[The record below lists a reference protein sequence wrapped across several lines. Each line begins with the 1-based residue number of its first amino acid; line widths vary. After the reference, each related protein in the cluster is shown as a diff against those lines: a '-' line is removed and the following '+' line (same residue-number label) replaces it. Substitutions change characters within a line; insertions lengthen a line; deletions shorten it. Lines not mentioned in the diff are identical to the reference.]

1 MTARRSLALLT
12 IVEQAD
18 PTGWRYYNGLFRH
31 LAEEGV
37 SPYLLNLS
45 TSDEFRARVEGSVE
59 VFEELGLKRAYYGA
73 PFKIAA
79 VLRRLR
85 PDVVHAHEFIA
96 SGYLR
101 WANVAVRSAPPFVYG
116 RHHMAPLRGMPRML
130 DRWGV
135 AGAAAIVT
143 NSRFSESYLLEEH
156 PGARER
162 SFVVGNGIELVDGP
176 SQPDDSVIQA
186 LAADEGVPVLGVVG
200 RLRPEKGH
208 AVALEAFSILREQG
222 VAYRAVFIGE
232 GAERTGIERD
242 IAQKGLGDIVQV
254 PGATQAMATALTH
267 VDVLVVP
274 SLSESFG
281 IAAIEGLAAGLPVV
295 ASSVGGLLDIIRPEK
310 NGLLVPPSDP
320 GALAEAIR
328 RLLHEPETA
337 EAMGRRGREDF
348 ERRFTSAVMA
358 RGYLEVYRKLVAG
371 NVTA

>member
-1 MTARRSLALLT
+1 MKAKPFSLLT
-12 IVEQAD
+12 IVEQAE

-59 VFEELGLKRAYYGA
+59 VFEELGLKRGYYRA
-73 PFKIAA
+73 PFRIAA

-101 WANVAVRSAPPFVYG
+101 WANAVIRSAPPFVYG
-116 RHHMAPLRGMPRML
+116 RHHMAPLRGVPRML

-143 NSRFSESYLLEEH
+143 NSPSSESYLLQEH

-162 SFVVGNGIELVDGP
+162 SFVVGNGIDLVDGP
-176 SQPDDSVIQA
+176 SQPDDPVIQA
-186 LAADEGVPVLGVVG
+186 LAAVEGVPVLGVVG

-208 AVALEAFSILREQG
+208 AVALEAFSILRDQG
-222 VAYRAVFIGE
+222 VTFRAVFIGE
-232 GAERTGIERD
+232 GAERSRIEEV
-242 IAQKGLGDIVQV
+242 IAENGLGDVVQV
-254 PGATQAMATALTH
+254 PGATQAIATVLAM

-295 ASSVGGLLDIIRPEK
+295 ASNVGGLLDIIQPEE

-320 GALAEAIR
+320 GALAAAIG
-328 RLLHEPETA
+328 RLLDEPETA
-337 EAMGRRGREDF
+337 AALGRRGLKDF
-348 ERRFTSAVMA
+348 ERRFTSAAMA
-358 RGYLEVYRKLVAG
+358 RGYLEVYQKVIAG
-371 NVTA
+371 NETGT

>member
-1 MTARRSLALLT
+1 MTAKPFSLLT

-59 VFEELGLKRAYYGA
+59 VFEELGLKRGYYRA

-101 WANVAVRSAPPFVYG
+101 WANAVVRSAPPFVYG
-116 RHHMAPLRGMPRML
+116 RHHMAPLRGVPRML

-143 NSRFSESYLLEEH
+143 NSRSSESYLLQEH

-162 SFVVGNGIELVDGP
+162 SFVVGNGIDLVDGP
-176 SQPDDSVIQA
+176 SQPDDPVIQA
-186 LAADEGVPVLGVVG
+186 LAAVEGVPVLGVVG

-208 AVALEAFSILREQG
+208 AVALEAFTILRDQG
-222 VAYRAVFIGE
+222 VTFRAVFIGE
-232 GAERTGIERD
+232 GAERSRIEEV
-242 IAQKGLGDIVQV
+242 IAENGLGDVVQV
-254 PGATQAMATALTH
+254 PGATQAIATVLAM

-295 ASSVGGLLDIIRPEK
+295 ASNVGGLLDIIQPEE

-320 GALAEAIR
+320 GALAEAIG
-328 RLLHEPETA
+328 RLLDEPETA
-337 EAMGRRGREDF
+337 AALGRRGLKDF
-348 ERRFTSAVMA
+348 ERRFTSAAMA
-358 RGYLEVYRKLVAG
+358 RGYLEVYQKVIAG
-371 NVTA
+371 NETGA

>member
-1 MTARRSLALLT
+1 MKAKPFSLLT
-12 IVEQAD
+12 IVEQAE

-59 VFEELGLKRAYYGA
+59 VFEELGLKRGYYRA

-101 WANVAVRSAPPFVYG
+101 WANAVVRSAPPFVYG
-116 RHHMAPLRGMPRML
+116 RHHMAPLRGVPRML

-143 NSRFSESYLLEEH
+143 NSPSSESYLLQEH

-162 SFVVGNGIELVDGP
+162 SFVVGNGIDLVDGP
-176 SQPDDSVIQA
+176 SQPDDPVIQA
-186 LAADEGVPVLGVVG
+186 LAAVEGVPVLGVVG

-208 AVALEAFSILREQG
+208 AVALEAFSILRDQG
-222 VAYRAVFIGE
+222 VTFRAVFIGE
-232 GAERTGIERD
+232 GAERSRIEEV
-242 IAQKGLGDIVQV
+242 IAENGLGDVVQV
-254 PGATQAMATALTH
+254 PGATQAIATVLAM

-295 ASSVGGLLDIIRPEK
+295 ASNVGGLLDIIQPEE

-320 GALAEAIR
+320 GALAAAIG
-328 RLLHEPETA
+328 RLLDEPETA
-337 EAMGRRGREDF
+337 AALGRRGLKDF
-348 ERRFTSAVMA
+348 ERRFTSAAMA
-358 RGYLEVYRKLVAG
+358 RGYLEVYQKVIAG
-371 NVTA
+371 NETGT

>member
-1 MTARRSLALLT
+1 MSNSLALLT

-18 PTGWRYYNGLFRH
+18 PTGWRYYTGLFRH
-31 LAEEGV
+31 LALEGV

-59 VFEELGLKRAYYGA
+59 VFHELGLKRAYYRA
-73 PFKIAA
+73 PLKIAA

-85 PDVVHAHEFIA
+85 PDVVHAQEFIA

-101 WANVAVRSAPPFVYG
+101 WASLAVRSAPPFVYG
-116 RHHMAPLRGMPRML
+116 RQHMAPLRGMPRML

-143 NSRFSESYLLEEH
+143 NSRSSESYLLEEH

-162 SFVVGNGIELVDGP
+162 SFVVASGIDLVDGP
-176 SQPDDSVIQA
+176 SQPDDPVIQA
-186 LAADEGVPVLGVVG
+186 LAAVEGVPVVAVVG
-200 RLRPEKGH
+200 RLRREKGH
-208 AVALEAFSILREQG
+208 AVALEAFSILRDQG
-222 VAYRAVFIGE
+222 VTYRAVFIGE
-232 GAERTGIERD
+232 GAERTRIEED
-242 IAQKGLGDIVQV
+242 IAGKGLGDLVQV
-254 PGATQAMATALTH
+254 PGGTQAMATALAN

-274 SLSESFG
+274 SLSEAFG

-295 ASSVGGLLDIIRPEK
+295 ASSIGGLLDIIRPEE

-337 EAMGRRGREDF
+337 AAMGRRGMEDF
-348 ERRFTSAVMA
+348 ERRFTPAAMA

>member
-1 MTARRSLALLT
+1 MKAKSFSLLT

-18 PTGWRYYNGLFRH
+18 PTGWRYYEGLFRH
-31 LAEEGV
+31 LALEGV

-59 VFEELGLKRAYYGA
+59 VFQELGLTSAYYRA
-73 PFKIAA
+73 PLKIAA

-116 RHHMAPLRGMPRML
+116 RHHMAPLRGLPRVL

-143 NSRFSESYLLEEH
+143 NSRHSESSLLEEH

-176 SQPDDSVIQA
+176 SQPDDPVIQA
-186 LAADEGVPVLGVVG
+186 LTAVEGAPVVAVVG

-208 AVALEAFSILREQG
+208 AVALEAFSMLRDQG
-222 VAYRAVFIGE
+222 VRYRAVFIGE
-232 GAERTGIERD
+232 GAERTRIEQD
-242 IAQKGLGDIVQV
+242 IAEKGLGDTVQV
-254 PGATQAMATALTH
+254 PGATQAMATALSN
-267 VDVLVVP
+267 VDVLLVP

-295 ASSVGGLLDIIRPEK
+295 ASSVGGLLDIIRPEE

-320 GALAEAIR
+320 RALAEAIR
-328 RLLHEPETA
+328 RLLQEPETA
-337 EAMGRRGREDF
+337 AAMGRRGMEDF
-348 ERRFTSAVMA
+348 KRRFTSAVMA
-358 RGYLEVYRKLVAG
+358 RRYLDVYRKLAG
-371 NVTA
+371 SVTA

>member
-1 MTARRSLALLT
+1 MKAKPFSLLT

-45 TSDEFRARVEGSVE
+45 ASDEFRARVEGSVE
-59 VFEELGLKRAYYGA
+59 VFQELGLKSGYYRT

-101 WANVAVRSAPPFVYG
+101 WANAVVRSAPPFVYG
-116 RHHMAPLRGMPRML
+116 RHHMAPLRGVPRML

-143 NSRFSESYLLEEH
+143 NSPSSESYLLQEH

-162 SFVVGNGIELVDGP
+162 SFVVGNGIDLVDGP
-176 SQPDDSVIQA
+176 YQPDDPVIQA
-186 LAADEGVPVLGVVG
+186 LAAVEGVPVLGVVG

-208 AVALEAFSILREQG
+208 AVALEAFSILRGQG
-222 VAYRAVFIGE
+222 VTFRAVFIGE
-232 GAERTGIERD
+232 GAERSRIEEV
-242 IAQKGLGDIVQV
+242 IAENGLGDVVQV
-254 PGATQAMATALTH
+254 PGATQAIATVLAM

-274 SLSESFG
+274 SLAESFG

-295 ASSVGGLLDIIRPEK
+295 ASNVGGLLDIIRPEE

-320 GALAEAIR
+320 GALAEAIG
-328 RLLHEPETA
+328 RLLDEPETA
-337 EAMGRRGREDF
+337 AALGRRGLKDF
-348 ERRFTSAVMA
+348 ERRFTSAAMA
-358 RGYLEVYRKLVAG
+358 RGYLEVYQKVIAG
-371 NVTA
+371 NETGA